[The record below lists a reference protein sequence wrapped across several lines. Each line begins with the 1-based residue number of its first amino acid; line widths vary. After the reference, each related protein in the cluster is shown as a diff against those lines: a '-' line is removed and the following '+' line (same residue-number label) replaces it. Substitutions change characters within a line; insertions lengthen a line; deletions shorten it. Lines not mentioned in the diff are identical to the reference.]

1 MLQESNAPSHVTP
14 DISLIFSEKKTRV
27 STYPPVSQETKRV
40 LMKAANEKRKEFDP
54 LEPGQ
59 FVCMDWTPIGGLEG
73 CFSGGPAI
81 GND

>member
-27 STYPPVSQETKRV
+27 STYPPVSQETEKV

-59 FVCMDWTPIGGLEG
+59 FVCMDWTPIGGWKVVFLEG
-73 CFSGGPAI
+73 RQ
-81 GND
+81 